1 MNQPFKVYY
10 LYCMNEQCAESVY
23 NFMSELEIPYASK
36 NLIGTCFCSC
46 CGQPLIS
53 AVEAA
58 ANVAMEEADYQDPL
72 CTYLYN

>member
-1 MNQPFKVYY
+1 MKQHFKVYY
-10 LYCMNEQCAESVY
+10 LDCMNAQCAESVY
-23 NFMSELEIPYASK
+23 DFMSERQIPEASK

-58 ANVAMEEADYQDPL
+58 ANAGMEEADYQDPL